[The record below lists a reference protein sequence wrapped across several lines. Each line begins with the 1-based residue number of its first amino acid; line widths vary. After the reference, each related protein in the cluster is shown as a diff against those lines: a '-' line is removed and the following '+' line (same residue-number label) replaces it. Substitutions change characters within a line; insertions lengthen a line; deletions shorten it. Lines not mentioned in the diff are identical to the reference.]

1 MATLVLT
8 AVGTALGG
16 PLGGAIGALAGRMVD
31 SAIIGSPK
39 SEGPRI
45 KDLAVTTSSYGS
57 YIPRHFGKV
66 RAAGSIIWAT
76 DLVEHSES
84 SGGGKGQPSVTTYN
98 YTISFAVALASR
110 PIKAVGRIW
119 ADGNLLRGGRGD
131 LKAGGKM
138 RLYTGREDQR
148 RDPLIAS
155 DMGQHCPA
163 FRGLAYVVFDNLQL
177 ADFGNRIPALT
188 FEIIADDGTIRLT
201 QMLSDPYIG
210 CKDDSFDELTGFT
223 HDGGSDADLLATFG
237 DFYPLAFDASGG
249 DLDIRL
255 GRPSPDSRIIDLPPP
270 VASKDG
276 DFAKRTGR
284 RRNRR
289 LDDAAGVVGLR
300 YYDLERDYQPGLQ
313 RSRGKAGKGRME
325 TIEFPACLTADRA
338 RVLANRFASRREC
351 SRETMSYRIATVDRE
366 LVCGSLVRPAGERG
380 VWQVVGWEWRSGGV
394 DLELEAIDIVSLSG
408 LIAPA
413 DPGLILG
420 AEDALVG
427 QSLIHAFELPWDGTG
442 SSSERKVFAALS
454 SASAGW
460 KGAALY
466 VDKGAGQLWP
476 AGTANRSRVILGTVL
491 DALAPASPHLFDR
504 QSEIVIELVDD
515 AFALD
520 QSDMAGLAQGNNRAL
535 IGGEIVQFG
544 SAVAMGS
551 GRWRISSFL
560 RGLGGTESA
569 SSRHSP
575 GEAFVLLNDALTL
588 LDIAAIEAAA
598 SDRIFAF
605 GNGDTAPITAR
616 IVNPGIFMRPLAPVK
631 PRAEIMADGS
641 RRISWV
647 RRSRGAWQWRDEVEA
662 PLPEI
667 EERYDIRARATSGE
681 WLSWSTKSPSITID
695 PANWSRIEGAE
706 ATSALEIRQI
716 GPTSLSHPL
725 LLRFE

>member
-110 PIKAVGRIW
+110 PITAVGRIW
-119 ADGNLLRGGRGD
+119 ADGNLLRGSRGD

-138 RLYTGREDQR
+138 RLYTGREDQG

-155 DMGQHCPA
+155 DMGQDCPA
-163 FRGLAYVVFDNLQL
+163 FRGLAYVVFENLQL

-188 FEIIADDGTIRLT
+188 FEIIADDGTISLT
-201 QMLSDPYIG
+201 QMLSDPRIG
-210 CKDDSFDELTGFT
+210 SNDATFDELTGFT
-223 HDGGSDADLLATFG
+223 YDGGSDADLLATFG

-249 DLDIRL
+249 RLDIRL
-255 GRPSPDSRIIDLPPP
+255 FRPLPESRVIDLPAP

-276 DFAKRTGR
+276 DFAKRTGH

-289 LDDAAGVVGLR
+289 LDDAAGAVGLR

-313 RSRGKAGKGRME
+313 RSHGKAGNGRMD
-325 TIEFPACLTADRA
+325 TIEFPACLTADKARA
-338 RVLANRFASRREC
+338 LANRIASRREC
-351 SRETMSYRIATVDRE
+351 ARETMSYRIATIDTE

-394 DLELEAIDIVSLSG
+394 DLELEAIDSVSLSG

-413 DPGLILG
+413 DPGQIRG
-420 AEDALVG
+420 AEDTPVG
-427 QSLIHAFELPWDGTG
+427 QSLINAFEIPWDGTG
-442 SSSERKVFAALS
+442 SSSERKVFAALT

-460 KGAALY
+460 KGALLY
-466 VDKGAGQLWP
+466 VDKGGGQLWP
-476 AGTANRSRVILGTVL
+476 AGTANRSRAILGTVL
-491 DALAPASPHLFDR
+491 DVLAPASPHLFDR
-504 QSEIVIELVDD
+504 QSEVIIDLVDD
-515 AFALD
+515 TFALD

-535 IGGEIVQFG
+535 IGEEIVQFG
-544 SAVAMGS
+544 SAVALGS
-551 GRWRISSFL
+551 GRWRISGFL
-560 RGLGGTESA
+560 RGLGGTEDA

-588 LDIAAIEAAA
+588 LDIAAVEAAA
-598 SDRIFAF
+598 SDQIFAL
-605 GNGDTAPITAR
+605 GNGDTAPIAAP
-616 IVNPGIFMRPLAPVK
+616 IVNSGIFMRPLSPVK
-631 PRAEIMADGS
+631 PCTEIMADGS

-647 RRSRGAWQWRDEVEA
+647 RRARGAWQWRDEVDA
-662 PLPEI
+662 PLPEV
-667 EERYDIRARATSGE
+667 EERYEIRARMTSGE
-681 WLSWSTKSPSITID
+681 WLSWSTTSPSITIE
-695 PANWSRIEGAE
+695 PANWFRISGAE
-706 ATSALEIRQI
+706 TAPVLQIRQV
-716 GPTSLSHPL
+716 GQSSLSYPL
-725 LLRFE
+725 VMN

>member
-119 ADGNLLRGGRGD
+119 ADGKLLRGSRGD

-138 RLYTGREDQR
+138 RLYNGREDQT

-163 FRGLAYVVFDNLQL
+163 FRGLAYVVFENLQL

-188 FEIIADDGTIRLT
+188 FEIVADDGSISLT
-201 QMLSDPYIG
+201 RMLSDPHIR
-210 CKDDSFDELTGFT
+210 CDDAPFDELTGFT
-223 HDGGSDADLLATFG
+223 YDGGSDADLLATLG

-249 DLDIRL
+249 HLDIRM
-255 GRPSPDSRIIDLPPP
+255 GRPLPTSSVIVLPPP

-276 DFAKRTGR
+276 EFAKRTGH
-284 RRNRR
+284 RRNRM
-289 LDDAAGVVGLR
+289 LDDSAGAIGLR
-300 YYDLERDYQPGLQ
+300 YYDLDRDYQPGLQ

-325 TIEFPACLTADRA
+325 TIEFPACLTADKA
-338 RVLANRFASRREC
+338 RVLANRIATRREC
-351 SRETMSYRIATVDRE
+351 SRETISYRIATIDDD

-380 VWQVVGWEWRSGGV
+380 VWQIVGWEWRSGGV
-394 DLELEAIDIVSLSG
+394 ELELEAVDIVTLSG

-413 DPGLILG
+413 DPGQIRDV
-420 AEDALVG
+420 EDVPVG
-427 QSLIHAFELPWDGTG
+427 QSLIEAFELPWDGTG
-442 SSSERKVFAALS
+442 SSSDQKVFAAVS
-454 SASAGW
+454 SPSSGW

-466 VDKGAGQLWP
+466 VDKGNGQLFP
-476 AGTANRSRVILGTVL
+476 AGTATRSRAIIGNVL
-491 DALAPASPHLFDR
+491 DVLPPASPHLFDR
-504 QSEIVIELVDD
+504 QSEIVVELVDD
-515 AFALD
+515 MFALD
-520 QSDMAGLAQGNNRAL
+520 QTDMTGLAQGSNRAL
-535 IGGEIVQFG
+535 IGDEIVQFG
-544 SAVAMGS
+544 SAVALGS
-551 GRWRISSFL
+551 GRWRLSGFL
-560 RGLGGTESA
+560 RGLGGTEDASA
-569 SSRHSP
+569 RHVP
-575 GEAFVLLNDALTL
+575 GETYVLLNDSLTL
-588 LDIAAIEAAA
+588 LDIAAVEAAA
-598 SDRIFAF
+598 NKQVFAF
-605 GNGDTAPITAR
+605 GNGDTAPIAAP
-616 IVNPGIFMRPLAPVK
+616 IVNSGIFMRPLAPVK
-631 PRAEIMADGS
+631 GRTEIMADGS

-647 RRSRGAWQWRDEVEA
+647 RRARGAWQWRDEVEA
-662 PLPEI
+662 PLPEV
-667 EERYDIRARATSGE
+667 EERYDVRARAITGE
-681 WLSWSTKSPSITID
+681 WLSWSANSPGITMDAGTWGKIAGDGTKPVF
-695 PANWSRIEGAE
+695 EV
-706 ATSALEIRQI
+706 RQV
-716 GPTSLSHPL
+716 GPTSLSLPL
-725 LLRFE
+725 IIRA